1 MQSQRLFEI
10 VFLLMERSPRTTG
23 ELAERLEVSSRT
35 VRRDV
40 EALSAAGV
48 PVYTTRGRGGGV
60 RLMDGYVLDRSLVT
74 DADQA
79 EILAGLATLRQTGA
93 TDDEGLAERM
103 ARLFRCESADW
114 LDIDFS
120 FWGAPPAHRRTFDL
134 VRRAIVERRPL
145 TFRYCDSCE
154 RTTRR
159 TVEPAKLV
167 YKERSWYVRAWC
179 RERADWRT
187 FKNIRM

>member
-23 ELAERLEVSSRT
+23 ELAERLEVSTRT

-103 ARLFRCESADW
+103 AQLGATEAINLDGGKTSCLLFMGTKISIANPDGLVRDGRSVSGMIGLGES
-114 LDIDFS
+114 
-120 FWGAPPAHRRTFDL
+120 DL
-134 VRRAIVERRPL
+134 V
-145 TFRYCDSCE
+145 
-154 RTTRR
+154 
-159 TVEPAKLV
+159 PAWEGLDK
-167 YKERSWYVRAWC
+167 
-179 RERADWRT
+179 
-187 FKNIRM
+187 

>member
-23 ELAERLEVSSRT
+23 ELAERLEVSART

-60 RLMDGYVLDRSLVT
+60 HLMDGYVLDRSLVT
-74 DADQA
+74 DADKA

-103 ARLFRCESADW
+103 VRLFRCENADW

-145 TFRYCDSCE
+145 VFRYCDANG
-154 RTTRR
+154 RMTRR
-159 TVEPAKLV
+159 TVEPAKIG
-167 YKERSWYVRAWC
+167 RAHV
-179 RERADWRT
+179 
-187 FKNIRM
+187 